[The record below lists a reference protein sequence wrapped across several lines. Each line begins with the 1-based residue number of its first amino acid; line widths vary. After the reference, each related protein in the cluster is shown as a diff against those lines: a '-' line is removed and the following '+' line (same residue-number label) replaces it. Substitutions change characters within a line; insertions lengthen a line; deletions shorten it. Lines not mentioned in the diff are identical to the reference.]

1 MGTTTETSGD
11 DTLVGGSGA
20 DLLSGGDGNDY
31 LNGGSG
37 NDTLDGGSGS
47 DTVMGGSGADILIFR
62 AYENVGTST
71 DATFS
76 GGDKYN
82 GGSGAMKP
90 TSPEYDTLEIWLSDA
105 QLQDAAVIQQILDYQ
120 AWLKLQFNKST
131 GQAGTA
137 VFDFTT
143 LNLQASQIEKLILKD
158 EDGNVIINSAGTVVT
173 NPNVTSVVLNDN
185 NHIITDADVGLQVT
199 ATITFSQ
206 AMDTS
211 TAPLVATNGTLCVVP
226 GSGHWVDATHYVVTY
241 NVVDTNIEL
250 PDLTFNVS
258 GAKGLLGTT
267 QNPATGVSTGTAVDT
282 TADVGNDLAL
292 TIAPANLVTSNAEK
306 TAVGFT
312 VAGLDADAS
321 GSVTFSDGTH
331 TVVVAV
337 SGNGS
342 YTADL
347 SGLADGPISSVLNVT
362 DDAGNTASDAGA
374 SIDLDTTIT
383 TPTLNI
389 TDTTINQSEA
399 GAVAFTVT
407 GVDGDVLG
415 ADAKVTFTGVGTDG
429 NPKVMTV
436 LASAAT
442 ADLSGFQDGTITTAV
457 TVTDDAGNT
466 KTVAGASISLD
477 ATAPSFTSGSS
488 ASAIA
493 ENSGASQVVYTATA
507 TDAGAVTYSLKSG
520 GDAGAF
526 TINAS
531 TGAVTLTGN
540 PDFETKSSYG
550 FTVIA
555 TDAAGNATEQAVS
568 LVINNLDEVAPTIT
582 SAATAAAIDENS
594 GVGQVVYTVTSDD
607 SGDISGGVT
616 YGLGAGGD
624 EGAFSINPTTGAVT
638 LTGNPDY
645 EGQSSYSFTVVATDA
660 AGNHSEQA
668 VSLAINNVNEAP
680 TASATNSVTTNEDT
694 ASVAIAMGATDVDGD
709 TLTYS
714 IKPGSGPA
722 HGGIIFN
729 QVNGTFVYTPVGN
742 YAGSDTFII
751 VISDGQGGT
760 VEQVVGVTVNPV
772 NDAPVATAVTL
783 TAIAEDSGPRLIT
796 SAELLAG
803 VTDIDGPSPTITAL
817 SIAPGSGGTL
827 VSNGNGTW
835 TYTPALDDD
844 SSVTFNY
851 TASDG
856 SLMSSSTATMDITP
870 VADFVYVSPPVY
882 TGADPN
888 DFDALG
894 DPAGENLSGSG
905 TNGNDTIFGGAG
917 ADIINGN
924 GGDDTI
930 YGGSGAD
937 DLSGNNDGDKLYGGS
952 GNDAIVGGNNNDRLI
967 GGYGADTLTGS
978 NGADTFV
985 YLSNRD
991 TGDTITDF
999 TQGSDLVDL
1008 AAFAPSSFVG
1018 VLTQAGAVGPNQVG
1032 YMIGGGVTTIYVD
1045 TDGVYGADLEIKLTG
1060 SINLTGGDFILGAP

>member
-62 AYENVGTST
+62 AYESVGTSA

-82 GGSGAMKP
+82 GGSGAMKL
-90 TSPEYDTLEIWLSDA
+90 TAPEYDTLEIWLSDA

-143 LNLQASQIEKLILKD
+143 LNLQASQIEKLVLKD

-292 TIAPANLVTSNAEK
+292 TIAPANLVTNNAEK
-306 TAVGFT
+306 VAVGFS
-312 VAGLDADAS
+312 VA
-321 GSVTFSDGTH
+321 
-331 TVVVAV
+331 
-337 SGNGS
+337 
-342 YTADL
+342 
-347 SGLADGPISSVLNVT
+347 
-362 DDAGNTASDAGA
+362 
-374 SIDLDTTIT
+374 
-383 TPTLNI
+383 
-389 TDTTINQSEA
+389 
-399 GAVAFTVT
+399 

-442 ADLSGFQDGTITTAV
+442 VDLSGFQDGTITTAV

-493 ENSGASQVVYTATA
+493 ENSGASQVGYTATA

-568 LVINNLDEVAPTIT
+568 LAINNLDEVAPTIT